1 MTEEVADLV
10 HLKATLEPA
19 RARLASPI
27 MNVEVRIDIGHRIK
41 SRLGAAHGAP
51 LNEKGDSDSE
61 NHDAPQNGC
70 IDMPDADAIQDCH
83 DGGGDE
89 ERPCETA
96 VKRPVAREVDE
107 ARRSQRGQGHGLPV
121 SLQRGPGRAQQH
133 ARALQDEKHGSPKT
147 HR

>member
-51 LNEKGDSDSE
+51 LN
-61 NHDAPQNGC
+61 
-70 IDMPDADAIQDCH
+70 
-83 DGGGDE
+83 
-89 ERPCETA
+89 
-96 VKRPVAREVDE
+96 
-107 ARRSQRGQGHGLPV
+107 
-121 SLQRGPGRAQQH
+121 
-133 ARALQDEKHGSPKT
+133 
-147 HR
+147 